1 MVCLYIVSRVDFFLF
16 PRLPQKHRTNLAIKS
31 HRCHQDRAIPG
42 KWVTAY
48 DWHYSSC
55 ILGRVTEMINP
66 TSLGRPWA
74 SPDPA
79 LKYPHTHTHTH
90 THTHR
95 AKNVPVYLDTLPV
108 KTA

>member
-1 MVCLYIVSRVDFFLF
+1 MYIVSRLDFFLF

-90 THTHR
+90 R